1 MSIRINLLAPER
13 RRARRPPSTLV
24 VGVVALAALAVGFG
38 VWTVALQGRAAELR
52 RQVATVRAE
61 VERLRPQAAEVE
73 RMRSQLAA
81 VERRQ
86 KLLQDLFAS
95 QIPASEAVQELAAV
109 IPQDSWITE
118 FSVQGGRTVQ
128 VAGTTTASNVSLA
141 AFMVNLER
149 STFFR
154 NVDLSVS
161 ERQRIGDRE
170 VVRFNLTAELE
181 GRPVPTGTPQPS
193 PGGQTR

>member
-13 RRARRPPSTLV
+13 KVRRPPNVLAIGLLV
-24 VGVVALAALAVGFG
+24 LAVLVAALGA
-38 VWTVALQGRAAELR
+38 WTVSLQNRVARLR
-52 RQVATVRAE
+52 GEVATVQAD
-61 VERLRPQAAEVE
+61 VDRLRPQAAEVE
-73 RMRSQLAA
+73 RLRARLAA
-81 VERRQ
+81 VERRE
-86 KLLQDLFAS
+86 KLLQELFAG
-95 QIPASEAVQELAAV
+95 QIPAAEAVNELAAV

-118 FSVQGGRTVQ
+118 FAVQGGRTVQ

-141 AFMVNLER
+141 RFMVNLEN

-170 VVRFNLTAELE
+170 VVRFSLTAELE
-181 GRPVPTGTPQPS
+181 GKPAPAATPQPG
-193 PGGQTR
+193 PGGTR

>member
-1 MSIRINLLAPER
+1 MGVAVLTA
-13 RRARRPPSTLV
+13 LV
-24 VGVVALAALAVGFG
+24 VGLG
-38 VWTVALQGRAAELR
+38 VWTVALQNRVAELR
-52 RQVATVRAE
+52 QQVATVRAE

-73 RMRSQLAA
+73 RMRTQLAA

-95 QIPASEAVQELAAV
+95 QIPASEAINELAAV
-109 IPQDSWITE
+109 IPRDSWITE
-118 FSVQGGRTVQ
+118 FAVQGGRTVQ

-181 GRPVPTGTPQPS
+181 GRPAPTGSPQPS
-193 PGGQTR
+193 PGGGTR

>member
-13 RRARRPPSTLV
+13 RRARRRPSVLV
-24 VGVVALAALAVGFG
+24 VGLVLLVALVVVLAV
-38 VWTVALQGRAAELR
+38 WTAQLQGRVAALR
-52 RQVATVRAE
+52 GEVAAVQAD
-61 VERLRPQAAEVE
+61 VDRLRPQAAEVE
-73 RMRSQLAA
+73 RMRAQLAA
-81 VERRQ
+81 VERRES
-86 KLLQDLFAS
+86 LLRQLFAG
-95 QIPASEAVQELAAV
+95 QIPAAETINELAAL
-109 IPQDSWITE
+109 IPRDSWLTE
-118 FSVQGGRTVQ
+118 FAVQGGRTVQ
-128 VAGTTTASNVSLA
+128 LAGVTTASNVSLA

-181 GRPVPTGTPQPS
+181 TAPAPQAPA
-193 PGGQTR
+193 PGGTR

>member
-1 MSIRINLLAPER
+1 VSIRINLLAPER
-13 RRARRPPSTLV
+13 KVRRPPNVLAIGLLV
-24 VGVVALAALAVGFG
+24 LAVLVAALGA
-38 VWTVALQGRAAELR
+38 WTVSLQNRVARLR
-52 RQVATVRAE
+52 GEVATVQAA

-73 RMRSQLAA
+73 RLRARLAA
-81 VERRQ
+81 VERRE
-86 KLLQDLFAS
+86 KLLQELFAG
-95 QIPASEAVQELAAV
+95 QIPAAEAVNELAAV

-118 FSVQGGRTVQ
+118 FAVQGGRTVQ

-141 AFMVNLER
+141 RFMVNLEN

-170 VVRFNLTAELE
+170 VVRFSLTAELE
-181 GRPVPTGTPQPS
+181 GKPAPAATPQPG
-193 PGGQTR
+193 PGGTR

>member
-13 RRARRPPSTLV
+13 RRARRAPSVLAIGLALLALLV
-24 VGVVALAALAVGFG
+24 VVLAV
-38 VWTVALQGRAAELR
+38 WTAQLQGRVSALRGEVAAV
-52 RQVATVRAE
+52 QAD

-73 RMRSQLAA
+73 RMRAQLAA
-81 VERRQ
+81 VERRET
-86 KLLQDLFAS
+86 LLRQLFAG
-95 QIPASEAVQELAAV
+95 QIPAAEAINELAAL
-109 IPQDSWITE
+109 IPRDSWITE
-118 FSVQGGRTVQ
+118 FAVQGGRTVQ
-128 VAGTTTASNVSLA
+128 LAGITTASNISLA

-161 ERQRIGDRE
+161 ERQRVGNRE

-181 GRPVPTGTPQPS
+181 AAPPGPQATP
-193 PGGQTR
+193 PGGTR

>member
-13 RRARRPPSTLV
+13 KVRRPPNVLAIGLLV
-24 VGVVALAALAVGFG
+24 LAVLVVALGA
-38 VWTVALQGRAAELR
+38 WTVSLQNRVARLRGEVAAV
-52 RQVATVRAE
+52 QADVD
-61 VERLRPQAAEVE
+61 RLRPQAAEVE
-73 RMRSQLAA
+73 RLRARLAA
-81 VERRQ
+81 VERRE
-86 KLLQDLFAS
+86 KLLQELFAG
-95 QIPASEAVQELAAV
+95 QIPAAEAVNELAAV

-118 FSVQGGRTVQ
+118 FAVQGGRTVQ

-141 AFMVNLER
+141 RFMVNLEN

-170 VVRFNLTAELE
+170 VVRFSLTAELE
-181 GRPVPTGTPQPS
+181 GKPAPAATPQPG
-193 PGGQTR
+193 PGGTR